1 MAEAADAAAAVASL
15 AAAAVGAP
23 SFKDAIATLQA
34 HAVTHP
40 ALGARPTPAQRLG
53 LGFATAV
60 LIVSGAPHAPR
71 APRRSCHAG
80 GAASRRAGC
89 AARQGGRRRRQVRSA
104 RRRRHTLS
112 HLTRLPAAA
121 ARPRRLW
128 TWRPPPAR
136 CPTWCA
142 WRREADSTWCCFPT
156 RLLSSAKASPRSSC
170 PSRTCSTCWC
180 AHAPHRAA
188 LSRHRALAASS
199 RVARRR

>member
-1 MAEAADAAAAVASL
+1 L
-15 AAAAVGAP
+15 P
-23 SFKDAIATLQA
+23 
-34 HAVTHP
+34 
-40 ALGARPTPAQRLG
+40 PAQRLG

-80 GAASRRAGC
+80 GAAARRAGC

-104 RRRRHTLS
+104 QRRRRTLS
-112 HLTRLPAAA
+112 RLTCLPAAA

-136 CPTWCA
+136 CPTWRA

-156 RLLSSAKASPRSSC
+156 RLHSSAKASLRSSC